1 MRNVRENLTK
11 NTKMMIKLTVIMF
24 HFPRN
29 GNWAKPHNARDGNP
43 AKLFVSKY
51 NNGNENKKW

>member
-24 HFPRN
+24 HFLGMGIGQNPTML
-29 GNWAKPHNARDGNP
+29 RDGNP

-51 NNGNENKKW
+51 NNGNENKK